1 MQNEVKDFISRRSSM
16 QAQSL
21 LSKGMPLL
29 LGVLLCVH
37 AGAQSLARSTPEA
50 EGISSEAIVEF
61 VKAADKNVDTFDS
74 FMILR
79 HGKVIAEGWWKPNS
93 AEAPHIMNSV
103 SKSFTST
110 AIGLAIQKNKLKL
123 DDPVL
128 KFFPADAPPNP
139 SDNLR
144 AMKVR
149 DLLTMSG
156 GHAVEPKSGDSGP
169 SVKQFL
175 AQPVVYQPGTHFL
188 YNTMGSYVLSAIV
201 TKVTGQTAL
210 EYLRSRL
217 FEPLGIENAR
227 WDSSSEG
234 NSLGG
239 YGLYLRTEDMA
250 KFGLLYLQQGRWNGK
265 QLVPR
270 KWVEQATSKH
280 ILNENEAHAQIGPDW
295 TEGYG
300 FQFWRCRHNAFR
312 ADGAGGQFI
321 VVMPDQDV
329 VVAITANTGN
339 MQGELNAIWD
349 HLLPAFQSKPLPA
362 DAAGREKLSEIVA
375 NLTAHPKKSAN

>member
-1 MQNEVKDFISRRSSM
+1 M

-128 KFFPADAPPNP
+128 
-139 SDNLR
+139 
-144 AMKVR
+144 
-149 DLLTMSG
+149 
-156 GHAVEPKSGDSGP
+156 
-169 SVKQFL
+169 
-175 AQPVVYQPGTHFL
+175 
-188 YNTMGSYVLSAIV
+188 
-201 TKVTGQTAL
+201 
-210 EYLRSRL
+210 
-217 FEPLGIENAR
+217 
-227 WDSSSEG
+227 
-234 NSLGG
+234 
-239 YGLYLRTEDMA
+239 
-250 KFGLLYLQQGRWNGK
+250 
-265 QLVPR
+265 
-270 KWVEQATSKH
+270 
-280 ILNENEAHAQIGPDW
+280 
-295 TEGYG
+295 
-300 FQFWRCRHNAFR
+300 
-312 ADGAGGQFI
+312 
-321 VVMPDQDV
+321 
-329 VVAITANTGN
+329 
-339 MQGELNAIWD
+339 
-349 HLLPAFQSKPLPA
+349 
-362 DAAGREKLSEIVA
+362 
-375 NLTAHPKKSAN
+375 